1 MTGWSNSIR
10 NDAMPPPPNTD
21 SPAALVNF
29 IFRQLPDDVL
39 DEIIQAA
46 GASGVPLEGVI
57 SVVGGSAVAAGQDTV
72 TIGLV
77 QNLAEDSSLPL
88 PHGVGEGGYTII
100 VGDAIFVAS
109 AQAPEA
115 GEVDA
120 AANTFMAVSGAD
132 IIIIDESSDGSW
144 QANDAWASSELS
156 YIALNINGWSPEGG
170 PLVYELELN
179 QPGDQVRPDEHQP
192 PDGNYAAVI
201 ATAEAHG
208 ADSSVSAAQTYA
220 LTVENQFSFVTAI
233 AVVAV

>member
-1 MTGWSNSIR
+1 
-10 NDAMPPPPNTD
+10 MPSASAN
-21 SPAALVNF
+21 PAALVNF
-29 IFRQLPDDVL
+29 IFRQLPDDVV
-39 DEIIQAA
+39 DEIK
-46 GASGVPLEGVI
+46 GALHGGPHESVI

-88 PHGVGEGGYTII
+88 PHGVGKGGYTIM
-100 VGDAIFVAS
+100 VGDATFEAS

-115 GEVDA
+115 GGADA
-120 AANTFMAVSGAD
+120 AANTFMALSDAD
-132 IIIIDESSDGSW
+132 FIIKFESSDESRE
-144 QANDAWASSELS
+144 ANDASASSELS

-170 PLVYELELN
+170 PVVIELQ
-179 QPGDQVRPDEHQP
+179 QPDHQVQPDGQQP

-208 ADSSVSAAQTYA
+208 ADSSLAATQTIA
-220 LTVENQFSFVTAI
+220 LTVENQFSFVTGI

>member
-1 MTGWSNSIR
+1 
-10 NDAMPPPPNTD
+10 MPQPPKPPNPPNTD

-29 IFRQLPDDVL
+29 IFRQLPDDVV
-39 DEIIQAA
+39 DEIIQEA
-46 GASGVPLEGVI
+46 GASGGPNEIVI

-77 QNLAEDSSLPL
+77 QNRAEDSSLPL
-88 PHGVGEGGYTII
+88 PHGAGKGGYSII
-100 VGDAIFVAS
+100 VGDAIFEAS

-132 IIIIDESSDGSW
+132 IIIKFESSDGRTE
-144 QANDAWASSELS
+144 ANDASASSELS

-170 PLVYELELN
+170 PVVIELQ
-179 QPGDQVRPDEHQP
+179 QPDHQGRPDKHQQ

-208 ADSSVSAAQTYA
+208 AGSVSTAAQTTA

-233 AVVAV
+233 AGVAV

>member
-1 MTGWSNSIR
+1 MR
-10 NDAMPPPPNTD
+10 NDAMPSPPNTE

-29 IFRQLPDDVL
+29 IFRQLPDDVV
-39 DEIIQAA
+39 DEIK
-46 GASGVPLEGVI
+46 GADHGGPHESVI

-88 PHGVGEGGYTII
+88 PHGVGKGGYSIM
-100 VGDAIFVAS
+100 VGDAIFEAS

-115 GEVDA
+115 GGVDA
-120 AANTFMAVSGAD
+120 AANTFMAVSDAD
-132 IIIIDESSDGSW
+132 FIIKFESSDGSW

-170 PLVYELELN
+170 PVVIELD
-179 QPGDQVRPDEHQP
+179 QPGHQVPPDGHQP
-192 PDGNYAAVI
+192 PHGNYAAVI

-208 ADSSVSAAQTYA
+208 ADSLAATTTIA
-220 LTVENQFSFVTAI
+220 LTVENQFSFVTGI